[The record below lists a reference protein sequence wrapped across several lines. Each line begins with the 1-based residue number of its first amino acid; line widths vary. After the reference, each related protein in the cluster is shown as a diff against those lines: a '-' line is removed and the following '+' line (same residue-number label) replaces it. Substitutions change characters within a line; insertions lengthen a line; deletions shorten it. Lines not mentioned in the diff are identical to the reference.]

1 LYAQSEYL
9 YANISQRMAGQFK
22 EQVEELPDLSDK
34 QADKAISG
42 LMVFIGQL
50 EKQGRVTLIKPAA
63 TEE

>member
-1 LYAQSEYL
+1 
-9 YANISQRMAGQFK
+9 MAGQFK
-22 EQVEELPDLSDK
+22 EQVEELPDLTDK
-34 QADKAISG
+34 QADKAISS